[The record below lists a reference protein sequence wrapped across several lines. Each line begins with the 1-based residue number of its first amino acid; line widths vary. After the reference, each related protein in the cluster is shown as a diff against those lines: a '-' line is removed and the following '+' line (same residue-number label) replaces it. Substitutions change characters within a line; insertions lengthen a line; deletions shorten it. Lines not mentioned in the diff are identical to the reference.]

1 MAAEIACARKRKHRG
16 FMTVLSAA
24 ACEWLLM
31 FLLFVDAV
39 FSYLLTRFAHYCE
52 LQTPCPLC
60 SRLDHV
66 FGERKPGCYWSL
78 ICSNH
83 KDEIS
88 SLVSC
93 TVHQKLADVHGMCEE
108 CLMPIAMQ
116 NDSESCKLQVGKLWV
131 NVERSVLQNLLLN
144 KHIHLGSS
152 GCKTCSC
159 CNKAWKAKSSAER
172 LLELH
177 QVVLG
182 ASKANLKPPLPRA
195 PVRSRLSRRDT
206 MKRLRDKCV
215 GPTTQR
221 STGRNGV
228 GTLSNAGYAKLKI
241 SSDSESEVP
250 LSEDD
255 DDDGSM
261 SCSSTNYS
269 KHAYDV
275 GFGIRDLTETPENN
289 EASEKQTHRSSEMK
303 DQPDLLDL
311 NEHNNVKFSLS
322 DALIDRGL
330 RELSWEVSHHKPTPH
345 LITKLIPLDDIPK
358 RTDVVSLGAS
368 AETSNFSLP
377 SSSAL
382 SALPDLSV
390 HTVPSSSNTATIA
403 KNTTN
408 IGEPYEGVHRSA
420 TIHTEA
426 AAGTTSDD
434 SCLSESKS
442 EGLPDALN
450 QNAETMQLSGEHEV
464 EPVEEVHK
472 PGAVH
477 IEAAPGTTSDDTRL
491 SKLNSKDLNDPLGQS
506 NEIMQLSGVHEVEPI
521 NASGTARAEDV
532 HKSAA
537 IHIEAAAGTTSD
549 DNCLSESYSK
559 NLTDPL
565 RQSTEIMQPSGEHEV
580 QPNNVSDTARTEEVH
595 NSEAIHIEAAA
606 GTTSDDTCL
615 SESNSKNQTDSLSQ
629 NTEIM
634 QLSGERKVEPINT
647 SYTTRTE
654 EDMKSMSLISMS
666 ELGLLPKQTS
676 SKPHDE
682 QNESTKD
689 EETSSQAL
697 PFSASLKRNDS
708 SYESLDGISVS
719 DTEGESIVDRLRR
732 QVEHYRNCLKSLY
745 KELEEERNAAAIA
758 ANEAMA
764 MITRLQEEKAAL
776 HMEALQYL
784 RMMDEQAEYD
794 MEALERAN
802 DLLAERE
809 KELQDLEIELEF
821 YRYNISDESGI
832 EDIQTRT
839 PFLENHVTAH
849 SQNSHATSSGSKS
862 AKVSIAN
869 GKSSPMSSLLPN
881 FEDEKLYIS
890 KCLNQLEKNLHQ
902 AYCSGNSED
911 LPNGLNSDKIKA
923 EAGNLEELPPNSGK
937 VLNVELEENAL
948 FVQNNSAASDGKTA
962 QDTTPNGTSSHDKEN
977 NGHYEKTANLSEKRG
992 HINSAAFEKEIAVLH
1007 DRLEALETDQEFLK
1021 HASNLLRNGKDGMQ
1035 LIQDIAHQLQELR
1048 KIEFRER

>member
-1 MAAEIACARKRKHRG
+1 
-16 FMTVLSAA
+16 MTILSSA

-66 FGERKPGCYWSL
+66 FREQKPGWYWSL

-83 KDEIS
+83 KEEIS

-116 NDSESCKLQVGKLWV
+116 NDSESCKLLVGKLWV
-131 NVERSVLQNLLLN
+131 DVERSVLQTLLLN

-195 PVRSRLSRRDT
+195 PVRSRFSRRDT

-221 STGRNGV
+221 PTGRNSV

-250 LSEDD
+250 FSEEDDDVDD

-269 KHAYDV
+269 KRAYDV
-275 GFGIRDLTETPENN
+275 AFGARDLTETPENN
-289 EASEKQTHRSSEMK
+289 EASEKQTHQSSEMK

-311 NEHNNVKFSLS
+311 NEHKNVKFSLS
-322 DALIDRGL
+322 IDHGL
-330 RELSWEVSHHKPTPH
+330 RELRWEVSHHKPTPH
-345 LITKLIPLDDIPK
+345 LITELIPSDHIPT
-358 RTDVVSLGAS
+358 RPDVVPSGAS
-368 AETSNFSLP
+368 AETSNFSLN

-382 SALPDLSV
+382 SAPSDLSV

-408 IGEPYEGVHRSA
+408 IGETCEGVHKSA
-420 TIHTEA
+420 TIHT
-426 AAGTTSDD
+426 
-434 SCLSESKS
+434 
-442 EGLPDALN
+442 
-450 QNAETMQLSGEHEV
+450 
-464 EPVEEVHK
+464 
-472 PGAVH
+472 
-477 IEAAPGTTSDDTRL
+477 
-491 SKLNSKDLNDPLGQS
+491 
-506 NEIMQLSGVHEVEPI
+506 
-521 NASGTARAEDV
+521 
-532 HKSAA
+532 
-537 IHIEAAAGTTSD
+537 
-549 DNCLSESYSK
+549 
-559 NLTDPL
+559 
-565 RQSTEIMQPSGEHEV
+565 
-580 QPNNVSDTARTEEVH
+580 
-595 NSEAIHIEAAA
+595 EAAA

-615 SESNSKNQTDSLSQ
+615 SESNSKSLPDALNQNAETMQLSREQEVEPINASYTTRSEEVHKSGAVHIEAATETTSDDNRLSKSNSKNLNDPLSQSTEIMQLSGQREVEPINASDTAKAEVHKTATIHIEAAAGTTSDDNRLSESNSKNLTDPLRQRAEIIQPSGKHELQPIKASDTARTEEVHNSEVIHIEAAAGPTSDDTCLSESNSKNLTDSLSQ

-634 QLSGERKVEPINT
+634 ELSGEREVEPINA
-647 SYTTRTE
+647 SDTTRTE
-654 EDMKSMSLISMS
+654 DNMKSISLISMS
-666 ELGLLPKQTS
+666 ELRLLPKHTS

-682 QNESTKD
+682 QNEFTKY

-708 SYESLDGISVS
+708 SYESLDGINVS
-719 DTEGESIVDRLRR
+719 DNEGESIIDRLRR
-732 QVEHYRNCLKSLY
+732 QVEHDRNCLKSLY

-776 HMEALQYL
+776 HTEALQYL

-794 MEALERAN
+794 MEALQRAN

-832 EDIQTRT
+832 EDIRTRT
-839 PFLENHVTAH
+839 PFFENHVAAH
-849 SQNSHATSSGSKS
+849 SENVLLLLVIQNLLKFQ
-862 AKVSIAN
+862 K
-869 GKSSPMSSLLPN
+869 PM
-881 FEDEKLYIS
+881 
-890 KCLNQLEKNLHQ
+890 LEKSLHQ
-902 AYCSGNSED
+902 VYCSGNSED

-923 EAGNLEELPPNSGK
+923 EAGNVEELPPNTGK
-937 VLNVELEENAL
+937 VLTVEVAENSV
-948 FVQNNSAASDGKTA
+948 FVQNNSAALDGKTA
-962 QDTTPNGTSSHDKEN
+962 QDSTPNGTPAHDKEN

-992 HINSAAFEKEIAVLH
+992 HLNLAAFEKEIAVLH

-1021 HASNLLRNGKDGMQ
+1021 HASNLLRNGEDGLQ
-1035 LIQDIAHQLQELR
+1035 LIQDIAHQLKELR
-1048 KIEFRER
+1048 KIEFRKR

>member
-1 MAAEIACARKRKHRG
+1 MGNRVIGVFGCFCFVRVVILINVHIAVIVTGVGVSEASADFPGEG
-16 FMTVLSAA
+16 FVIPGDTLLS
-24 ACEWLLM
+24 WLLR
-31 FLLFVDAV
+31 LRV
-39 FSYLLTRFAHYCE
+39 HE
-52 LQTPCPLC
+52 EETP
-60 SRLDHV
+60 
-66 FGERKPGCYWSL
+66 EQKPGYCWSI

-83 KDEIS
+83 KEEIS

-116 NDSESCKLQVGKLWV
+116 NDSESYKLQVGKLWV
-131 NVERSVLQNLLLN
+131 DIERSVLQNLLLN
-144 KHIHLGSS
+144 KHIHLGSP

-195 PVRSRLSRRDT
+195 PVRSRFSRRDT

-221 STGRNGV
+221 STGRNSV
-228 GTLSNAGYAKLKI
+228 GTLFNAGYAKLKI

-250 LSEDD
+250 FSEDDDDD

-269 KHAYDV
+269 KRSFDV
-275 GFGIRDLTETPENN
+275 GFGARDLTKTPENN
-289 EASEKQTHRSSEMK
+289 EASEKQTHQSSEMK

-311 NEHNNVKFSLS
+311 NEHKNLKFSLS
-322 DALIDRGL
+322 DALIDHGL
-330 RELSWEVSHHKPTPH
+330 RELRWEASHHKPTPH
-345 LITKLIPLDDIPK
+345 LITELIPSDNIPK
-358 RTDVVSLGAS
+358 RPDVVSLGTS
-368 AETSNFSLP
+368 AEISNFSLP
-377 SSSAL
+377 SGSAL
-382 SALPDLSV
+382 SALSEVLSV
-390 HTVPSSSNTATIA
+390 HPVPSSSNTATIA
-403 KNTTN
+403 KKTTN
-408 IGEPYEGVHRSA
+408 IGETCEGVHKSA

-434 SCLSESKS
+434 TCLSGSNSKS
-442 EGLPDALN
+442 LPDASN
-450 QNAETMQLSGEHEV
+450 QNAETMQLS
-464 EPVEEVHK
+464 
-472 PGAVH
+472 
-477 IEAAPGTTSDDTRL
+477 
-491 SKLNSKDLNDPLGQS
+491 Q
-506 NEIMQLSGVHEVEPI
+506 
-521 NASGTARAEDV
+521 
-532 HKSAA
+532 
-537 IHIEAAAGTTSD
+537 AAAGTTSD
-549 DNCLSESYSK
+549 DTCLSKSNSK
-559 NLTDPL
+559 NLNDPL
-565 RQSTEIMQPSGEHEV
+565 SQSAEMQLSGEREVEPIKASDTARAEESAEIMQPSGEHEV
-580 QPNNVSDTARTEEVH
+580 QPINASATARTEESAEIMQPSGEHEVQPINASDTARTEEVH
-595 NSEAIHIEAAA
+595 NSEVIHIEAAA
-606 GTTSDDTCL
+606 GATSDDACL
-615 SESNSKNQTDSLSQ
+615 SESNSKNLTDSLSE

-634 QLSGERKVEPINT
+634 KLSGEREVQPINL
-647 SYTTRTE
+647 SDTTRTE
-654 EDMKSMSLISMS
+654 EDMKSISLISMS
-666 ELGLLPKQTS
+666 ELGSFPKHTS

-682 QNESTKD
+682 PNESTKD
-689 EETSSQAL
+689 KETSSQAL

-708 SYESLDGISVS
+708 SYESLDGIILS

-732 QVEHYRNCLKSLY
+732 QVEHDRNCLKSLY

-784 RMMDEQAEYD
+784 RLMDEQAEYD
-794 MEALERAN
+794 MEALQRAN

-832 EDIQTRT
+832 EDIRTRT
-839 PFLENHVTAH
+839 PFLENHVAAH
-849 SQNSHATSSGSKS
+849 SENGPATSSDSKS
-862 AKVSIAN
+862 AKVSKAN
-869 GKSSPMSSLLPN
+869 GKSSPMSSSVSN

-890 KCLNQLEKNLHQ
+890 QCLNQLEKNLHQ

-923 EAGNLEELPPNSGK
+923 EAGNLEELPPNTGK
-937 VLNVELEENAL
+937 VLNVEVEENAV
-948 FVQNNSAASDGKTA
+948 FVQNSSAASDGKTA
-962 QDTTPNGTSSHDKEN
+962 EDTTPNGTPGHDKEN

-992 HINSAAFEKEIAVLH
+992 HINLAACEKEIAVLH
-1007 DRLEALETDQEFLK
+1007 DRLEALETDQEFQ
-1021 HASNLLRNGKDGMQ
+1021 AC
-1035 LIQDIAHQLQELR
+1035 
-1048 KIEFRER
+1048 F

>member
-16 FMTVLSAA
+16 FMTVLSSA
-24 ACEWLLM
+24 ACEWLLI

-66 FGERKPGCYWSL
+66 FREQKPGYYWSL

-83 KDEIS
+83 KEEIS

-116 NDSESCKLQVGKLWV
+116 NDSESYKLLVGKLWV
-131 NVERSVLQNLLLN
+131 DVERSVLQNLLLN

-177 QVVLG
+177 QIVLG

-195 PVRSRLSRRDT
+195 PVRSRFSRRDT

-221 STGRNGV
+221 PTGRNSV
-228 GTLSNAGYAKLKI
+228 GMLSNAGYAKLKI

-250 LSEDD
+250 FSEDDD

-269 KHAYDV
+269 KRAYDV
-275 GFGIRDLTETPENN
+275 GFGARDLTETPENN
-289 EASEKQTHRSSEMK
+289 EASEKKTQQSSEMK
-303 DQPDLLDL
+303 DRPDLLDL
-311 NEHNNVKFSLS
+311 NEHKNIKFSSS
-322 DALIDRGL
+322 DALTDYGL
-330 RELSWEVSHHKPTPH
+330 RELSWKVSHHKPTPH
-345 LITKLIPLDDIPK
+345 LITELIPSDDIPA
-358 RTDVVSLGAS
+358 RPDVVPSGAS

-377 SSSAL
+377 SGSAL
-382 SALPDLSV
+382 SALSDISV
-390 HTVPSSSNTATIA
+390 HTVLSSSNTATIA

-408 IGEPYEGVHRSA
+408 IGETCEGVQESA

-434 SCLSESKS
+434 TCLSGSNSKS
-442 EGLPDALN
+442 LPDALN
-450 QNAETMQLSGEHEV
+450 QNAETLQLSREQEV
-464 EPVEEVHK
+464 EPINAPYTTRIEEVHK
-472 PGAVH
+472 SRAVH
-477 IEAAPGTTSDDTRL
+477 IEAAAETTSDDTRL
-491 SKLNSKDLNDPLGQS
+491 SKSNSKKLNDPLSQS
-506 NEIMQLSGVHEVEPI
+506 TEIMRLSGEREVEPI
-521 NASGTARAEDV
+521 NASDTARAEEV

-537 IHIEAAAGTTSD
+537 IHIEAAAGTASD
-549 DNCLSESYSK
+549 DNRLSESNSK

-565 RQSTEIMQPSGEHEV
+565 TQRAEIMQPSGEHEL
-580 QPNNVSDTARTEEVH
+580 QPINASDTARTEEVH
-595 NSEAIHIEAAA
+595 NSEVIHIEAAA
-606 GTTSDDTCL
+606 GATSDYTCL
-615 SESNSKNQTDSLSQ
+615 SESNSKNLTDSLSQ

-634 QLSGERKVEPINT
+634 KLSVPSLMMNKMNLPNT
-647 SYTTRTE
+647 KKLVLKHFRF
-654 EDMKSMSLISMS
+654 
-666 ELGLLPKQTS
+666 Q
-676 SKPHDE
+676 
-682 QNESTKD
+682 
-689 EETSSQAL
+689 
-697 PFSASLKRNDS
+697 SLKRNDS
-708 SYESLDGISVS
+708 SYESLDGMNVS

-732 QVEHYRNCLKSLY
+732 QVEHDRNCLKALY
-745 KELEEERNAAAIA
+745 KELEEERNAAASA

-776 HMEALQYL
+776 HTEALQYL

-794 MEALERAN
+794 MEALQRAN

-832 EDIQTRT
+832 EDIRTRT
-839 PFLENHVTAH
+839 PFLENHVAAY
-849 SQNSHATSSGSKS
+849 SENGPATSSDSKS
-862 AKVSIAN
+862 TK
-869 GKSSPMSSLLPN
+869 
-881 FEDEKLYIS
+881 IS
-890 KCLNQLEKNLHQ
+890 KANVGGNLHQ

-923 EAGNLEELPPNSGK
+923 EAGNLEELPPNTGK
-937 VLNVELEENAL
+937 VLNVEVEENAV

-962 QDTTPNGTSSHDKEN
+962 QDTTPNGTPAHDKEN
-977 NGHYEKTANLSEKRG
+977 NGHYEKTTNLSEQRG
-992 HINSAAFEKEIAVLH
+992 HINLAAFEKEIAVLH
-1007 DRLEALETDQEFLK
+1007 DRLEALETDQDFLK
-1021 HASNLLRNGKDGMQ
+1021 HASNLLRNGKDGLQ
-1035 LIQDIAHQLQELR
+1035 LIQDIAHQLKELR
-1048 KIEFRER
+1048 KIEFRKRGLSIL